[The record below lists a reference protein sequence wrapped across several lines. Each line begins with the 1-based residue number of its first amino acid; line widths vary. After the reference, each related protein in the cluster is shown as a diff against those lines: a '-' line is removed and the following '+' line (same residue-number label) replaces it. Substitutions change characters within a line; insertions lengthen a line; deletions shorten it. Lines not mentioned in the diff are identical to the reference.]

1 MKVIYEKYSGLYS
14 VELKP
19 GMQVQWRFEELER
32 FKEELQAICTD
43 VYSEQLA
50 ALDLGADDCEGGGCK
65 I

>member
-1 MKVIYEKYSGLYS
+1 MKVIYEPYSGLYS

-19 GMQVQWRFEELER
+19 GMQTQWTFEELER

-50 ALDLGADDCEGGGCK
+50 ALDLGADDCESGACK